1 MESKSLSF
9 SYLRIQSIQ
18 TSYDNSKESNKFEY
32 SNNQNTKNLKI
43 LKKNLK
49 FNS

>member
-9 SYLRIQSIQ
+9 SYERIQSIQ

-32 SNNQNTKNLKI
+32 SNSNNQNTKNLKI
-43 LKKNLK
+43 LKKI
-49 FNS
+49 